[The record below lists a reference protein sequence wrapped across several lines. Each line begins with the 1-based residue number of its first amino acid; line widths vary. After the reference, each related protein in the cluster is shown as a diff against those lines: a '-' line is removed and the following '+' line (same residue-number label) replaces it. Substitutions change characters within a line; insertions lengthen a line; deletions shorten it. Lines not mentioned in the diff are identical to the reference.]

1 MGRIMSDPR
10 VMLER
15 VDPKWSQISQDD
27 WSTCAFVFPFPFPFV
42 ILYFGTCI
50 IVPPISICLD
60 SELSRKGKMEIADAI
75 GLSLQ
80 FFFLNVRVN

>member
-1 MGRIMSDPR
+1 
-10 VMLER
+10 
-15 VDPKWSQISQDD
+15 
-27 WSTCAFVFPFPFPFV
+27 
-42 ILYFGTCI
+42 LYFGTCI

-80 FFFLNVRVN
+80 FFFFKCKS

>member
-1 MGRIMSDPR
+1 MGKIISDPR

-27 WSTCAFVFPFPFPFV
+27 WSTCAFVFPFV

-80 FFFLNVRVN
+80 FFFFLL